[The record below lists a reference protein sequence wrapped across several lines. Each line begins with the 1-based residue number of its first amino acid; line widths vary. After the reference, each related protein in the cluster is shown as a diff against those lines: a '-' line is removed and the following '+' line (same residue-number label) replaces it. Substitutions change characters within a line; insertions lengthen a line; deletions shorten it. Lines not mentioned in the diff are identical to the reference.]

1 MSTPSSRGVRITCI
15 AVTLACLVLGG
26 VVGVFVTAVR
36 LTGKPQVFRSMAKV
50 MVTGAG
56 QAAAGS
62 TAPSE
67 EKRGELSTVVMETFE
82 SSELMRR
89 AHERVLALHPELK
102 ERDMSVIARQTQDS
116 GIIYILASGPEPKY
130 TQLFLNALLDE
141 FRVSSDSAS
150 VHERATTSAEHVDDW
165 KMPMILGGAAG
176 AALGLI
182 AGVLLSLF
190 ITTLSRSNGPPAI
203 GA

>member
-1 MSTPSSRGVRITCI
+1 MSTPSSRGVRLTCV
-15 AVTLACLVLGG
+15 ALTLACLVLGG
-26 VVGVFVTAVR
+26 VVGILVTAVR

-50 MVTGAG
+50 TVAG
-56 QAAAGS
+56 GGPAAPGS
-62 TAPSE
+62 T
-67 EKRGELSTVVMETFE
+67 LVMETFE

-102 ERDMSVIARQTQDS
+102 KRDMSVIARQAKDS

-141 FRVSSDSAS
+141 FRVSSDSAA
-150 VHERATTSAEHVDDW
+150 VEERATTSAEHVDNW

-182 AGVLLSLF
+182 VGVLLSLLV
-190 ITTLSRSNGPPAI
+190 TTLSRSNELPAI

>member
-1 MSTPSSRGVRITCI
+1 MSTPSSRGVRFTCV
-15 AVTLACLVLGG
+15 AVTLVCLVLGG
-26 VVGVFVTAVR
+26 VAGVFVTAVR

-50 MVTGAG
+50 TVAAG
-56 QAAAGS
+56 GPAAPGS
-62 TAPSE
+62 TA
-67 EKRGELSTVVMETFE
+67 VMETFE
-82 SSELMRR
+82 SSELTRR

-102 ERDMSVIARQTQDS
+102 KRDMSVITRQAKDS

-141 FRVSSDSAS
+141 FRVSSDSAA
-150 VHERATTSAEHVDDW
+150 VQERATTSAEHVEDW

-176 AALGLI
+176 AAVGLI
-182 AGVLLSLF
+182 AGVLLSLLA
-190 ITTLSRSNGPPAI
+190 TTLSRSNGPPAI

>member
-1 MSTPSSRGVRITCI
+1 MSTPSLRGVRITCV
-15 AVTLACLVLGG
+15 ALTLACLVLGG
-26 VVGVFVTAVR
+26 VAGVLVTAVR
-36 LTGKPQVFRSMAKV
+36 ITGKPQVFRSMAKV
-50 MVTGAG
+50 TV
-56 QAAAGS
+56 AAGGP
-62 TAPSE
+62 AAQSE
-67 EKRGELSTVVMETFE
+67 EKRGELSTAVMETFE

-102 ERDMSVIARQTQDS
+102 KCDMSVIARQAKDS

-141 FRVSSDSAS
+141 FRVSSDSAA
-150 VHERATTSAEHVDDW
+150 VQERATTSAEHVEDW

-176 AALGLI
+176 AAVGLI
-182 AGVLLSLF
+182 AGVLLSLLA
-190 ITTLSRSNGPPAI
+190 TTLSRSNGPPAI